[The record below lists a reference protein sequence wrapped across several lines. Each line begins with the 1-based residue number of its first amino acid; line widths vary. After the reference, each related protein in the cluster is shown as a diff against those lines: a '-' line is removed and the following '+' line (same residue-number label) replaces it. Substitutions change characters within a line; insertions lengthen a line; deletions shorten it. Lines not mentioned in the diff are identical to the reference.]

1 MATRSVVDFVSGD
14 QVVARVYRHWDGYP
28 DEAGADLLAF
38 VEACRELP
46 DSRLSDP
53 SYLSAK
59 FVVFLAAKFR
69 GMDAHPLDFLGVG
82 IVPGDCLCGAE
93 YAYRVEG
100 GAVSFAYVREGEAG
114 DYRPLEVEA

>member
-1 MATRSVVDFVSGD
+1 MATRSVVDFVQDG
-14 QVVARVYRHWDGYP
+14 QTPARVYRHWDGYP
-28 DEAGADLLAF
+28 EEAGADLLAF

-46 DSRLSDP
+46 DSRLYDP
-53 SYLSAK
+53 CYLSAR

-82 IVPGDCLCGAE
+82 IVPTDWLCGAE

-100 GAVSFAYVREGEAG
+100 GAVSFAYVRDGEVG
-114 DYRPLEVEA
+114 GYHPLEVSA